1 MFFAVRTLKFQVMKK
16 DAVENPTRFDSSE
29 LAKTT
34 DQNQN
39 RPLKSGLFSITIF
52 AAVIIRFVRE
62 RPVR

>member
-39 RPLKSGLFSITIF
+39 RPLKSGLFS
-52 AAVIIRFVRE
+52 
-62 RPVR
+62 